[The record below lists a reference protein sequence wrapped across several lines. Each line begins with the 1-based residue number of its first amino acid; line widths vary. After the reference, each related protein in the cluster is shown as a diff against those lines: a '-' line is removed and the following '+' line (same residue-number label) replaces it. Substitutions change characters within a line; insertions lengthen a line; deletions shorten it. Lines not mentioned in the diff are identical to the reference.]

1 MTAELPAEL
10 SRRRHGHVVAG
21 LWVKPC
27 DARATQGLPCSHSP
41 SCSSC
46 RAKLLRYAD
55 RVDRKPVHAA
65 CSQRLSGT
73 SAIWRVAGRHALSSR
88 MTDVACSNAL
98 TCLYAYQ
105 TILAGVL
112 AIIAAGI
119 GAWAVIRSGAAP
131 IAEAAK
137 SQALEETWRRKFFGS
152 VLAQDLS
159 ALRSRCRQAE
169 GVIRVLHG
177 GNHPVDDRSRSQMH
191 LRLHP
196 LIEDWEFMSLLPDS
210 LLKRLIELDRAIA
223 DHNYDIDRAGTFT
236 VDAWRESIVT
246 RLERISGEANALR
259 GLAMLVSRDEAL
271 PANASEAPAIADG

>member
-1 MTAELPAEL
+1 
-10 SRRRHGHVVAG
+10 
-21 LWVKPC
+21 
-27 DARATQGLPCSHSP
+27 
-41 SCSSC
+41 
-46 RAKLLRYAD
+46 
-55 RVDRKPVHAA
+55 
-65 CSQRLSGT
+65 
-73 SAIWRVAGRHALSSR
+73 